1 MGARSVSSAQYR
13 DRGLK
18 MSARPKAAGQASP
31 RNECYEIHPRA
42 PELQAREEQD
52 QNEEEELPSTR
63 APEREQ
69 DENEEQDQDG
79 EKELPSTRDRE
90 SEPPM
95 YVSFITRV
103 CKYLDHRS
111 PVGGATPA
119 HWSGEKG
126 GVNLPGSRHLHTRF
140 SLSLDERLVEEESAA
155 LLGDDGRQ
163 EVEEER

>member
-31 RNECYEIHPRA
+31 RNESDEILLRA
-42 PELQAREEQD
+42 PELQARREK
-52 QNEEEELPSTR
+52 NRTR
-63 APEREQ
+63 TKRSFHPHTPEEREQ

-79 EKELPSTRDRE
+79 EKELPSTRA

-95 YVSFITRV
+95 YVSFISRV

-111 PVGGATPA
+111 PVGGATLA

-140 SLSLDERLVEEESAA
+140 SLSLDER
-155 LLGDDGRQ
+155 Q
-163 EVEEER
+163 